1 MLDRLVKQG
10 IEPKIND
17 DGIGKGDGGGGGGDK
32 KDDDNES
39 SD

>member
-17 DGIGKGDGGGGGGDK
+17 DGIGKGGDRGGGDK